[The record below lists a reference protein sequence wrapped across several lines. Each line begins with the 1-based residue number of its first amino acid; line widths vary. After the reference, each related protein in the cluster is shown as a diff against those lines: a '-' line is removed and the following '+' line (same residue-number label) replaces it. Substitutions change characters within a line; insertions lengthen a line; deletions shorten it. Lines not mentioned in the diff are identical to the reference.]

1 MGGGERH
8 LADLANHLTG
18 RGHDVHAAIS
28 PRSPL
33 AKELSALP
41 RGNISTIPLR
51 NALDAA
57 SALELAHLINKKEIE
72 IVHVHMARDYP
83 LAAYA
88 ARRNRK
94 SRLIITRHVMFPLS
108 RLHGVTLSNVARVIA
123 VSEAVASRLR
133 EQQLF
138 SADRIVTVPNGININ
153 RFAEMRQKFDGG
165 AFRRKLRLPATSRLV
180 GTVGEINQLK
190 GHEDFVRAAA
200 KLAEQF
206 PDLHFIIAGEDSSAQ
221 KEHLIALQQLMAELG
236 LKERTH
242 HFGWL
247 DDIAEL
253 YCALNVFVSAS
264 HSESFGL
271 AMAEAM
277 ASGTPVVAT
286 ATDGAS
292 EIIEDGITGLLVPI
306 GDADA
311 LAESVA
317 GLLEDE
323 LRRVGLAEAARKSV
337 SDRFSLERMVVAT
350 EQVYREALGPDGIA
364 NV

>member
-8 LADLANHLTG
+8 LADLANQLAG

-28 PRSPL
+28 PGSPL
-33 AKELSALP
+33 AKELHAVPKASIA
-41 RGNISTIPLR
+41 TIPLR

-57 SALELAHLINKKEIE
+57 SALELARLISKKEIE

-88 ARRNRK
+88 TRRNRK

-108 RLHGVTLSNVARVIA
+108 RLHAVTLSNVTRVIA
-123 VSEAVASRLR
+123 VSEAVARRLR

-138 SADRIVTVPNGININ
+138 PVDRIVTVPNGIDVK
-153 RFAEMRQKFDGG
+153 RFAEIRKKFDGA
-165 AFRRKLRLPATSRLV
+165 AFRSKLGLPATGRLV

-200 KLAEQF
+200 KLAESF

-221 KEHLIALQQLMAELG
+221 KEHLSSLQLLIAELG
-236 LKERTH
+236 LEKRIH

-253 YCALNVFVSAS
+253 YCALDVFVSAS

-286 ATDGAS
+286 ATDGAG
-292 EIIEDGITGLLVPI
+292 EIIEDGVTGLLVPI
-306 GDADA
+306 GDADS
-311 LAESVA
+311 LAESLA

-323 LRRVGLAEAARKSV
+323 HRLATLAEAARKSV
-337 SDRFSLERMVVAT
+337 GERFSLERMVIAT
-350 EQVYREALGPDGIA
+350 EQVYREAFGPDGIA
-364 NV
+364 NL